1 MKRKFFILMLI
12 ATTISC
18 VNIKAE
24 GDWKNIEEIGN
35 GIEWKKQYI
44 DKYERKISVDITLNI
59 PLVTNVPIVIAEKL
73 NAIDK
78 IAVPDDIINEE
89 NGYAVAHYKADGN
102 YVDLTV
108 GMTSQLNNHIMVE
121 KKSQS
126 NNKKNTS
133 NEIIENKMHTFE
145 ENELK
150 NNAKLIE
157 ALNYIVERTTSEI
170 ENYITDT
177 DLEFSIFRAGIDEY
191 TGNYKCVLRQKI
203 EGIPVLLGAWDTILK
218 LNKKD
223 VNFNQPTEWSGENIF
238 KYGDFFLPSW
248 MLESDMNGDFNFLF
262 WPIQEIQKIVDD
274 VPLCNTNDVI
284 NCIEEK
290 ILDGYIRNVY
300 SLRFG
305 YCCYPTQNEK
315 IILYPVW
322 EIECDYLFNPKE
334 EMNVYQENDGLPIT
348 SGQYYSMMIINAQ
361 TGEFMDPIKLKENL
375 LTCPN
380 IITWEDAK

>member
-1 MKRKFFILMLI
+1 
-12 ATTISC
+12 
-18 VNIKAE
+18 
-24 GDWKNIEEIGN
+24 
-35 GIEWKKQYI
+35 
-44 DKYERKISVDITLNI
+44 
-59 PLVTNVPIVIAEKL
+59 
-73 NAIDK
+73 
-78 IAVPDDIINEE
+78 
-89 NGYAVAHYKADGN
+89 
-102 YVDLTV
+102 
-108 GMTSQLNNHIMVE
+108 
-121 KKSQS
+121 
-126 NNKKNTS
+126 
-133 NEIIENKMHTFE
+133 
-145 ENELK
+145 
-150 NNAKLIE
+150 
-157 ALNYIVERTTSEI
+157 
-170 ENYITDT
+170 
-177 DLEFSIFRAGIDEY
+177 
-191 TGNYKCVLRQKI
+191 
-203 EGIPVLLGAWDTILK
+203 
-218 LNKKD
+218 
-223 VNFNQPTEWSGENIF
+223 
-238 KYGDFFLPSW
+238 

-348 SGQYYSMMIINAQ
+348 SGQYYSTMIINAQ

>member
-24 GDWKNIEEIGN
+24 GDWKKIEEIGN

-44 DKYERKISVDITLNI
+44 DKYDRKISVDITLNI

-89 NGYAVAHYKADGN
+89 NGCAVAHYKTDGN
-102 YVDLTV
+102 YVDLTI
-108 GMTSQLNNHIMVE
+108 GMTSQRNNHIMVE
-121 KKSQS
+121 TKSQS
-126 NNKKNTS
+126 NNKEKTS

-157 ALNYIVERTTSEI
+157 TLNYIVERTTTEI
-170 ENYITDT
+170 KNYITGT
-177 DLEFSIFRAGIDEY
+177 NLEFSIFRAGIDEY

-348 SGQYYSMMIINAQ
+348 SGQYYSTMIINAQ